1 MTDKMKNLVIRAVS
15 GGVLVA
21 VMIGAI
27 VWSHKAMGELF
38 LLLTAVGLHEFYALA
53 RKCGYHPLS
62 NIGTV
67 AGLCFFALLYW
78 LPGLDSKVIL
88 CCLLALL
95 LFVPLLFVCLLWRK
109 SEHPIADIG
118 VTLMGVFYLALPF
131 GLLCLFD
138 ELDFF
143 PQPQW
148 SRAAFVLC
156 YFFIIWANDVFAY
169 LVGMA
174 FGRHP
179 LFPRHSPKKSW
190 EGFFGGVLGALCVG
204 GVIAY
209 LSQGGIAWPL
219 WLGLSLVISVTGV
232 AGDLVESMFKRAA
245 GVKDSSNLIPGHGGV
260 LDRFDAVLLSA
271 PFVFVYASI
280 YFLCFR

>member
-27 VWSHKAMGELF
+27 VWSHKSMGSLF
-38 LLLTAVGLHEFYALA
+38 LLLTAAGLQEFYALA

-62 NIGTV
+62 NVGTV
-67 AGLCFFALLYW
+67 AGLCLFALFYW
-78 LPGLDSKVIL
+78 LPALNTDVIL

-95 LFVPLLFVCLLWRK
+95 LLVPLLFICLLWRK

-118 VTLMGVFYLALPF
+118 ATFMGVFYLALPF

-156 YFFIIWANDVFAY
+156 YFFLIWANDVFAY

-204 GVIAY
+204 GAIAY
-209 LSQGGIAWPL
+209 LSWGGVAWPL
-219 WLGLSLVISVTGV
+219 WLGLSLVVSVTGV

-245 GVKDSSNLIPGHGGV
+245 GVKDSGSLIPGHGGV

>member
-1 MTDKMKNLVIRAVS
+1 MTDKMKNLLIRAVS
-15 GGVLVA
+15 GSVLVA
-21 VMIGAI
+21 VMIGAV
-27 VWSHKAMGELF
+27 VWSHKSMAELF

-53 RKCGYHPLS
+53 RKCGYRPLS
-62 NIGTV
+62 NIGAI
-67 AGLCFFALLYW
+67 AGMGLFALFSL
-78 LPGLDSKVIL
+78 LPVLDSEVIL

-95 LFVPLLFVCLLWRK
+95 LLVPLLFICQLWRK

-118 VTLMGVFYLALPF
+118 VTFMGVFYVALPF

-209 LSQGGIAWPL
+209 FSQGGVAWPL
-219 WLGLSLVISVTGV
+219 WLGLSLVISVSGV

-245 GVKDSSNLIPGHGGV
+245 GVKDSGNLIPGHGGV
-260 LDRFDAVLLSA
+260 LDRFDAMLISA
-271 PFVFVYASI
+271 PFVSVYVSL
-280 YFLCFR
+280 YSLCI

>member
-1 MTDKMKNLVIRAVS
+1 MTDAMKNLAIRAVS

-27 VWSHKAMGELF
+27 LWSHQSMGALF
-38 LLLTAVGLHEFYALA
+38 LLLTAIGLHEFYALT
-53 RKCGYHPLS
+53 RKCGYRPLS
-62 NIGTV
+62 NVGTV
-67 AGLCFFALLYW
+67 AGLSLFALFYW
-78 LPGLDSKVIL
+78 LPALDSETIL
-88 CCLLALL
+88 YCLLALL

-118 VTLMGVFYLALPF
+118 VTFMGVFYVALPF

-138 ELDFF
+138 ELDSF

-169 LVGMA
+169 IVGMA

-190 EGFFGGVLGALCVG
+190 EGFFGGVLGTLCVG
-204 GVIAY
+204 GAIAY
-209 LSQGGIAWPL
+209 LSRGGAAWPL
-219 WLGLSLVISVTGV
+219 WLGLSLVISVAGV

-245 GVKDSSNLIPGHGGV
+245 GVKDSGSLIPGHGGV
-260 LDRFDAVLLSA
+260 LDRFDAVLISA
-271 PFVFVYASI
+271 PFVSVYVSLCS
-280 YFLCFR
+280 LCFR

>member
-21 VMIGAI
+21 VMIGA
-27 VWSHKAMGELF
+27 VLWSHESMGALF
-38 LLLTAVGLHEFYALA
+38 ALLMVGGLYEFYALA

-62 NIGTV
+62 NVGTV
-67 AGLCFFALLYW
+67 AGLFLFSMFYW
-78 LPGLDSKVIL
+78 LPALNTDVIL

-95 LFVPLLFVCLLWRK
+95 LLVPLLFVCLLWRK

-118 VTLMGVFYLALPF
+118 ATFMGVFYLALPF

-156 YFFIIWANDVFAY
+156 YFFLIWANDVFAY
-169 LVGMA
+169 LVGMV

-190 EGFFGGVLGALCVG
+190 EGFFGGMFGALCVG
-204 GVIAY
+204 GVIAC
-209 LSQGGIAWPL
+209 LSWGGIAWPL
-219 WLGLSLVISVTGV
+219 WLGLSLVVSVTGV

-245 GVKDSSNLIPGHGGV
+245 GVKDSGSLIPGHGGV

>member
-1 MTDKMKNLVIRAVS
+1 MTDKMKNLVIRAAS
-15 GGVLVA
+15 GAVLVA

-27 VWSHKAMGELF
+27 VWSHRSMGELF

-53 RKCGYHPLS
+53 RKCGYRPLS
-62 NIGTV
+62 NAGTV
-67 AGLCFFALLYW
+67 AGLFLFALFYW
-78 LPGLDSKVIL
+78 LPALDSEVIL
-88 CCLLALL
+88 CSLLALL

-109 SEHPIADIG
+109 SEHPFADIG

-143 PQPQW
+143 PQPQG

-209 LSQGGIAWPL
+209 LSRGGIAWPL
-219 WLGLSLVISVTGV
+219 WLGLALVISVTGV

-280 YFLCFR
+280 CFLCFR

>member
-21 VMIGAI
+21 VMIGA
-27 VWSHKAMGELF
+27 VLWSHESMGALF
-38 LLLTAVGLHEFYALA
+38 ALLMVGGLCEFYSLA
-53 RKCGYHPLS
+53 RKCGYNPLA
-62 NIGTV
+62 IVGTV
-67 AGLCFFALLYW
+67 AGLCLFALFYW
-78 LPGLDSKVIL
+78 LPALNTDVIL
-88 CCLLALL
+88 CSLLALL
-95 LFVPLLFVCLLWRK
+95 LLVPLLFVCLLWRK

-118 VTLMGVFYLALPF
+118 ATFMGVFYLALPF

-148 SRAAFVLC
+148 SRTAFVLC
-156 YFFIIWANDVFAY
+156 YFFLIWANDVFAY
-169 LVGMA
+169 LVGMV

-190 EGFFGGVLGALCVG
+190 EGFFGGMFGALCVG
-204 GVIAY
+204 GAIAC
-209 LSQGGIAWPL
+209 LSWGGIAWPL
-219 WLGLSLVISVTGV
+219 WLGLSLVVSVTGV

-245 GVKDSSNLIPGHGGV
+245 GVKDSGSLIPGHGGV